1 MPNLR
6 QALLTPGNS
15 ARAVELLTQMLENCR
30 QCQAEG
36 CPGLG
41 ELLIQV
47 TVESALEHC
56 EDEVRRQEDLGG
68 LLPGAAPAGGA

>member
-6 QALLTPGNS
+6 EALLAPGNS

-30 QCQAEG
+30 QCSAEG

-41 ELLIQV
+41 ELLIRV

-56 EDEVRRQEDLGG
+56 EQEAERKAELGG